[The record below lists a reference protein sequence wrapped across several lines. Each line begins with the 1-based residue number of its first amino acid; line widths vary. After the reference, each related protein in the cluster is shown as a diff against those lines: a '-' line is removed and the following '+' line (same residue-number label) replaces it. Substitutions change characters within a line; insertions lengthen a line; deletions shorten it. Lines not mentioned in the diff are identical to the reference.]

1 MQCPLLAVRAR
12 KSRGSWFGIGSGGGV
27 VLGRT
32 SVKVSGADILV
43 TWDIEAEDRAG
54 ANDLEPP
61 EDRTTGGGLWVG
73 DHRRAFDFIPHWV
86 RIESR
91 KG

>member
-1 MQCPLLAVRAR
+1 M
-12 KSRGSWFGIGSGGGV
+12 
-27 VLGRT
+27 
-32 SVKVSGADILV
+32 V

-61 EDRTTGGGLWVG
+61 EDRTSRAGDGLRVGG
-73 DHRRAFDFIPHWV
+73 HRRAFDFIPHWV